1 MIAARFST
9 PPRRDHATSERSA
22 GRQAGWEAGKILTID
37 QVVQEAW
44 AVCNPQGVA
53 LDKLRSDGS
62 SLTEREIEVLR
73 LVAQGLSN
81 QDIANR
87 LVISRR
93 TVHAHL
99 RSIYDKL
106 DVTTRTAAAH
116 AGLRLNLL

>member
-1 MIAARFST
+1 VYDRTIDELRASLGVKAFQ
-9 PPRRDHATSERSA
+9 E
-22 GRQAGWEAGKILTID
+22 GWEDSKKLTRD

-44 AVCNPQGVA
+44 AVCNPQAVSRE
-53 LDKLRSDGS
+53 KLPSDGT

-81 QDIANR
+81 QEIANS

>member
-1 MIAARFST
+1 MVCNSQAVSLEK
-9 PPRRDHATSERSA
+9 PSSER
-22 GRQAGWEAGKILTID
+22 T
-37 QVVQEAW
+37 
-44 AVCNPQGVA
+44 
-53 LDKLRSDGS
+53 

-81 QDIANR
+81 QEIANR

-106 DVTTRTAAAH
+106 EVTTRTAAAH
-116 AGLRLNLL
+116 EWLRLNLL